1 VLLHDREGDHQRDL
15 ARTVADAD
23 DLWSDVLAGFAA
35 PAAARSLV
43 LNDRSPLVRDLLA
56 APAGEVFEAGV
67 RSLYVSALLLAG
79 EPLRARESEL
89 MTGSMSV
96 LLREGLRGA
105 ARPDGTDAGGPA
117 GEDGR

>member
-1 VLLHDREGDHQRDL
+1 
-15 ARTVADAD
+15 VADAD

-96 LLREGLRGA
+96 LLRAGLRGTA
-105 ARPDGTDAGGPA
+105 GPDGTDAGGPA
-117 GEDGR
+117 EEDGR